1 MTHNIELPWE
11 EFKSQCLSG
20 SQWKCIYFD
29 FGEQYRLFAKQ
40 NSFTVLCK
48 MQKDDGADQVD
59 FETNYKDLITN
70 TFVDN
75 TQTQFER
82 TDIVLKCAK
91 SSAVFSSGE
100 AEISIKV
107 PGTPGSGDGRY
118 VAGGYAFTD
127 LFSFGDKMKSISI
140 VDVDNILG
148 YGAHT
153 VIQTYHD
160 ADVDEVNKGWF
171 MWPSHSVS
179 GSASGEIEIDPLGYY
194 GFIPSG
200 LYLEIYF
207 ECSLATNVYCDIWW
221 GQSVV

>member
-1 MTHNIELPWE
+1 MIELPWLD
-11 EFKSQCLSG
+11 FKTQVLETE
-20 SQWKCIYFD
+20 QWSCIYFD
-29 FGEQYRLFAKQ
+29 VDGHYKLFGKQ
-40 NSFTVLCK
+40 NSFTVICK
-48 MQKDDGADQVD
+48 LYKDDGADQID
-59 FETNYKDLITN
+59 FEMNYKDAITN
-70 TFVDN
+70 TFTDN

-91 SSAVFSSGE
+91 YTAAFSSGH

-140 VDVDNILG
+140 VDVDNLLG

-160 ADVDEVNKGWF
+160 SNVDETNNGWY

-207 ECSLATNVYCDIWW
+207 ESSVATNVYCDVWW
-221 GQSVV
+221 GQSVL